1 MIKKILLG
9 LGLLL
14 LLFVLYLLLWPANI
28 EPVSWQPPTAPA
40 LEGDFAK
47 NNELAAVERLGIGEA
62 KGPEDVIVDKEGRIY
77 GSFADGKIR
86 RFDAQGNNAEVF
98 ANTKGRPLGL
108 AWAPSGAL
116 LVADAKQGLLALR
129 PDGSVRELTKSADG
143 IAFRF
148 TNAVTVGSDNM
159 VYFTDAS
166 YRFGVNQVMAD
177 IFEHGANGRLL
188 KYDPL
193 SDTTTE
199 LLGDLQF
206 ANGVAFGPS
215 EDYLLVAE
223 TGAYRIMRYWLVGP
237 KKGTADVFMDNL
249 PGLPDNINYDGE
261 GVFWVALYTPR
272 NALLDWLA
280 NKPWL
285 RKVVHKIPGFLQ
297 PKPAHHAFVLGVSPE
312 GEVLYNLQDSAKS
325 AFAPV
330 TSVRRYGQYLYLGSL
345 TQPAIGRVAMPEK
358 GF

>member
-1 MIKKILLG
+1 MIKKVSFG
-9 LGLLL
+9 VGLLL
-14 LLFVLYLLLWPANI
+14 LLFMLYLLLWPVAI
-28 EPVSWQPPTAPA
+28 EPVVWEPPQAPELA
-40 LEGDFAK
+40 GDFAK
-47 NNELAAVERLGIGEA
+47 NQKLAEIEWLGKDVA
-62 KGPEDVIVDKEGRIY
+62 KGPEDIILDEQGRIY
-77 GSFADGKIR
+77 GSFEDGKIR
-86 RFDAQGNNAEVF
+86 RFDAKGDNSEVF
-98 ANTKGRPLGL
+98 ADTKGRPLGL
-108 AWAPSGAL
+108 AWAPGGAL

-129 PDGSVRELTKSADG
+129 RDGSIRELTTRANG
-143 IAFRF
+143 VRFGF
-148 TNAVTVGSDNM
+148 TNAVVVGSDNM

-177 IFEHGANGRLL
+177 ILEHGANGRLL

-206 ANGVAFGPS
+206 ANGIAFGPS

-237 KKGTADVFMDNL
+237 QKGTAEVFMDNL

-280 NKPWL
+280 DKPWL
-285 RKVVHKIPGFLQ
+285 RKVVYKVPAFLQ
-297 PKPAHHAFVLGVSPE
+297 PKPAHHAFVLGVNPE
-312 GEVLYNLQDSAKS
+312 GEVLYNLQDDASS

-330 TSVRRYGQYLYLGSL
+330 TSVRRYGKHLYLGSL
-345 TQPAIGRVAMPEK
+345 TQPAIGRLVLSQ
-358 GF
+358 

>member
-1 MIKKILLG
+1 MMKKVLLG
-9 LGLLL
+9 IGLLL
-14 LLFVLYLLLWPANI
+14 LLFVLYLLLWPAAI
-28 EPVSWQPPTAPA
+28 EPVAWEPPTAPE
-40 LEGDFAK
+40 LTGEFAV
-47 NNELAAVERLGIGEA
+47 NQELAAMEWLGKGEA
-62 KGPEDVIVDKEGRIY
+62 KGPEDIILDEQGRIY
-77 GSFADGKIR
+77 GSFEDGKIR
-86 RFDAQGNNAEVF
+86 RFDPKGENAEVF
-98 ANTKGRPLGL
+98 ADTKGRPLGL
-108 AWAPSGAL
+108 AWAPGGAL

-129 PDGSVRELTKSADG
+129 RDGSIRELATSANG
-143 IAFRF
+143 IRFGF
-148 TNAVTVGSDNM
+148 TNAVVVASDNM

-206 ANGVAFGPS
+206 ANGVAFGPG

-237 KKGTADVFMDNL
+237 KKGTAEVFMDNL

-261 GVFWVALYTPR
+261 GIFWVALYTPR

-280 NKPWL
+280 DKPKL
-285 RKVVHKIPGFLQ
+285 RKIVHKIPSFLQ
-297 PKPAHHAFVLGVSPE
+297 PKPAHHGFVLGVSAK
-312 GEVLYNLQDSAKS
+312 GDVLYNLQDDSKS

-330 TSVRRYGQYLYLGSL
+330 TSVRRYGQQLYMGSL
-345 TQPAIGRVAMPEK
+345 TQAAIGRLALPE
-358 GF
+358 